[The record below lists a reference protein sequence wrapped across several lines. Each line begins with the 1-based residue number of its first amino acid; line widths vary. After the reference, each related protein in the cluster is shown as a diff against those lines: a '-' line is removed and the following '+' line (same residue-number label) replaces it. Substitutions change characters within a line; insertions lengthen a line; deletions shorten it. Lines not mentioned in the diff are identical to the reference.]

1 MSINL
6 KNHDRK
12 WTLRNRLRSFSFAF
26 AGLKLL
32 LKTQHNS
39 WIHLV
44 VTGIVLAAG
53 FMLQISSI
61 EWCIVVLAIASVW
74 ITETVNTAM
83 EFLTDLVSP
92 EFHPIAGQ
100 VKDLAAAA
108 VLIAALGSVIV
119 GVIVFVPK
127 IIQLL

>member
-1 MSINL
+1 M
-6 KNHDRK
+6 KKPARK
-12 WTLRNRLRSFSFAF
+12 WNLRDRLRSFTYAF
-26 AGLKLL
+26 FGLKIL

-44 VTGIVLAAG
+44 VTGVVFAVGVLLRVSA
-53 FMLQISSI
+53 I
-61 EWCIVVLAIASVW
+61 EWCVLTLAMASVW
-74 ITETVNTAM
+74 ITETLNTAI

-108 VLIAALGSVIV
+108 VLISAVGAAIV
-119 GVIVFVPK
+119 GVILFLPR

>member
-1 MSINL
+1 
-6 KNHDRK
+6 
-12 WTLRNRLRSFSFAF
+12 
-26 AGLKLL
+26 

-44 VTGIVLAAG
+44 VTGVVLAVG
-53 FMLQISSI
+53 VMLRITAI
-61 EWCIVVLAIASVW
+61 EWCVLTLAMASVW
-74 ITETVNTAM
+74 ITETLNTAI

-108 VLIAALGSVIV
+108 VLISAMGAAIV
-119 GVIVFVPK
+119 GVIVFLPR
-127 IIQLL
+127 ILQLL

>member
-1 MSINL
+1 M
-6 KNHDRK
+6 KNPGHK
-12 WTLRNRLRSFSFAF
+12 WTLRDRLRSFSYAF
-26 AGLKLL
+26 SGLKIL

-39 WIHLV
+39 WIHLA
-44 VTGIVLAAG
+44 VTGVVLAVGVTLRITA
-53 FMLQISSI
+53 I
-61 EWCIVVLAIASVW
+61 EWCVLTLAMASVW
-74 ITETVNTAM
+74 ITETLNTAI

-108 VLIAALGSVIV
+108 VLISAMGAAIV
-119 GVIVFVPK
+119 GMIVFLPR

>member
-1 MSINL
+1 M
-6 KNHDRK
+6 KNHPRK
-12 WTLRNRLRSFSFAF
+12 WTLRDRLRSFTFAF
-26 AGLKLL
+26 AGLKIL

-39 WIHLV
+39 WIHLA
-44 VTGIVLAAG
+44 VTGLVLAVG
-53 FMLQISSI
+53 VMLRITAI
-61 EWCIVVLAIASVW
+61 EWCVLTLAMASVW
-74 ITETVNTAM
+74 ITETLNTAI

-108 VLIAALGSVIV
+108 VLISAMGAAIV
-119 GVIVFVPK
+119 GVIVFLPR

>member
-1 MSINL
+1 M
-6 KNHDRK
+6 KNPART
-12 WTLRNRLRSFSFAF
+12 WTLRDRLRSFTFAF
-26 AGLKLL
+26 AGLKTL

-39 WIHLV
+39 WIHLA
-44 VTGIVLAAG
+44 VTGVVLAVGA
-53 FMLQISSI
+53 LLRITAI
-61 EWCIVVLAIASVW
+61 EWCVLTLAMASVW
-74 ITETVNTAM
+74 ITETLNTAI

-108 VLIAALGSVIV
+108 VLISAMGAAIV

-127 IIQLL
+127 MIQLL

>member
-1 MSINL
+1 M
-6 KNHDRK
+6 KNPAHK
-12 WTLRNRLRSFSFAF
+12 WTLRDRLRSFTYAF
-26 AGLKLL
+26 SGLKIL
-32 LKTQHNS
+32 LKTQHNA

-44 VTGIVLAAG
+44 VTG
-53 FMLQISSI
+53 
-61 EWCIVVLAIASVW
+61 VVLAVGALLRISALEWCVLTLAMASVW
-74 ITETVNTAM
+74 ITETLNTAI

-108 VLIAALGSVIV
+108 VLISAMGAAIV
-119 GVIVFVPK
+119 GVIVFLPR

>member
-1 MSINL
+1 M

-12 WTLRNRLRSFSFAF
+12 WTLRDRLRSFAFAF
-26 AGLKLL
+26 DGLRIL

-39 WIHLV
+39 WIHLA
-44 VTGIVLAAG
+44 VTGVVLAVGA
-53 FMLQISSI
+53 MLRITAI
-61 EWCIVVLAIASVW
+61 EWCVLTLAMASVW
-74 ITETVNTAM
+74 ITEILNTAI

-108 VLIAALGSVIV
+108 VLISAMGAAIV
-119 GVIVFVPK
+119 GVIVFLPR

>member
-26 AGLKLL
+26 AGLTFL

-39 WIHLV
+39 WIHLA
-44 VTGIVLAAG
+44 VTGVVLAAG
-53 FMLQISSI
+53 ALLQISSI
-61 EWCIVVLAIASVW
+61 EWCVVALAAASVW
-74 ITETVNTAM
+74 ITETLNSAIEV
-83 EFLTDLVSP
+83 LTDLVSP

-108 VLIAALGSVIV
+108 VLIAAVGSVIV
-119 GVIVFVPK
+119 GVIVFLPRL
-127 IIQLL
+127 IQLL

>member
-1 MSINL
+1 M
-6 KNHDRK
+6 KNSDRK
-12 WTLRNRLRSFSFAF
+12 WTLRDRLRSFAFAF
-26 AGLKLL
+26 DGLRIL

-39 WIHLV
+39 WIHLA
-44 VTGIVLAAG
+44 VTGVVLAVGA
-53 FMLQISSI
+53 MLRITAI
-61 EWCIVVLAIASVW
+61 EWCVLTLAMASVW
-74 ITETVNTAM
+74 ITEILNTAI

-108 VLIAALGSVIV
+108 VLISAMGAAIV
-119 GVIVFVPK
+119 GVIVFLPR

>member
-1 MSINL
+1 M
-6 KNHDRK
+6 KNPARK
-12 WTLRNRLRSFSFAF
+12 WTLRDRLRSFTFAF
-26 AGLKLL
+26 AGLKIL

-39 WIHLV
+39 WIHLA
-44 VTGIVLAAG
+44 VTG
-53 FMLQISSI
+53 
-61 EWCIVVLAIASVW
+61 VVLAVGALLRITASEWCVLTLAMAIVW
-74 ITETVNTAM
+74 ITETLNTAI

-108 VLIAALGSVIV
+108 VLISAMAAAIV
-119 GVIVFVPK
+119 GVIVFLPR

>member
-1 MSINL
+1 M
-6 KNHDRK
+6 KNPAHK
-12 WTLRNRLRSFSFAF
+12 WTLRDRLRSFTYAF
-26 AGLKLL
+26 SGLKIL

-44 VTGIVLAAG
+44 VTAVVLAVG
-53 FMLQISSI
+53 TFLRISAI
-61 EWCIVVLAIASVW
+61 EWCVLTLAMASVW
-74 ITETVNTAM
+74 ITETLNTAI

-108 VLIAALGSVIV
+108 VLISAMGAAIV
-119 GVIVFVPK
+119 GVIVFLPR

>member
-1 MSINL
+1 L
-6 KNHDRK
+6 KSHAPR
-12 WTLRNRLRSFSFAF
+12 WTLRARLRSFVFAF
-26 AGLKLL
+26 SGLKIL

-39 WIHLV
+39 WIHLF
-44 VTGIVLAAG
+44 VTGVVLAVG
-53 FMLQISSI
+53 VMLRITAI
-61 EWCIVVLAIASVW
+61 EWCVLTLAMASVW
-74 ITETVNTAM
+74 ITETLNTAI

-108 VLIAALGSVIV
+108 VLISAMSAAIV
-119 GVIVFVPK
+119 GVIVFLPR

>member
-1 MSINL
+1 VTDL
-6 KNHDRK
+6 KNHAPK
-12 WTLRNRLRSFSFAF
+12 WTLRDRLRSFTFAF
-26 AGLKLL
+26 SGLKIL

-39 WIHLV
+39 WIHLA
-44 VTGIVLAAG
+44 VTGVVLAVGAS
-53 FMLQISSI
+53 LRITAI
-61 EWCIVVLAIASVW
+61 EWCVLTLAMASVW
-74 ITETVNTAM
+74 ITETLNTAI

-108 VLIAALGSVIV
+108 VLISAMGAAIV
-119 GVIVFVPK
+119 GVIVFLPR